1 MGCLR
6 VPLNPKPRENEDS
19 EGIPGVPTENFSGIT
34 DNDTTFPANPRPKT
48 LNPVQPIRIVS
59 IFFSSIPI

>member
-19 EGIPGVPTENFSGIT
+19 EGIPGVPTENFSGING
-34 DNDTTFPANPRPKT
+34 NDKLPSRDGSQIT
-48 LNPVQPIRIVS
+48 VG
-59 IFFSSIPI
+59 